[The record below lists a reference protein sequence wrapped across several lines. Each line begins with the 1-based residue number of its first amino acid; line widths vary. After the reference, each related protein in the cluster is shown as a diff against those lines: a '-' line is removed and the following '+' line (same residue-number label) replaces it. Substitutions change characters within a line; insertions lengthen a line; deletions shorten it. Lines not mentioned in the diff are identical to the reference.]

1 MDDMDDVVEDS
12 STSAIAVIIIARLS
26 MGGQLSLTSDEPFV
40 EMDDADESS
49 GMIIMVTRFL

>member
-1 MDDMDDVVEDS
+1 MDNVVEDS

-26 MGGQLSLTSDEPFV
+26 MGGQLSLTDEPFV

-49 GMIIMVTRFL
+49 GMINMVARFL